1 MNPDNGEIYRFSS
14 EKSLA
19 EEQAELQNKLIELT
33 KEQAEVLE
41 HFHANQRV
49 QLHHDLVSKNNSAKR
64 RARKKIAK
72 ASRQRNRK

>member
-1 MNPDNGEIYRFSS
+1 MNPDNGEIYRFDSQQ
-14 EKSLA
+14 SLA
-19 EEQAELQNKLIELT
+19 EKQAEMQNKLIELS

-41 HFHANQRV
+41 HFPAHQRV
-49 QLHHDLVSKNNSAKR
+49 QMHHDLISKNHAAKR